1 MRDSLKPSRRA
12 RRNPPWW
19 IDGRSAVLALLLAAV
34 VWVVAVYEQDPPQA
48 KDFEGVSIKYANI
61 QQDLE
66 LVGTPVQWVNVT
78 ARAPKSH
85 WAAQAASAA
94 TLEATVDLSGLG
106 EGTYS
111 VDVKVRSLDK
121 AATVVSCSP
130 RRVVVR
136 LEQRVRREVAVR
148 VQIADPETTPLG
160 YATAEPKATPEKVTV
175 AGPRTAVEQVSE
187 VVAKVWLRGSKTAI
201 EAPVALTAL
210 NADGQGVN
218 GVEISPAMATV
229 QLGVAP
235 LAEFRDVTVRADVPG
250 SPAPGYWVSSV
261 TVEPA
266 AVTVQGRPEIIRQ
279 MASVVSTAP
288 VDVTGVKESFTR
300 RVSLKLPEGV
310 TVYSAD
316 TSGHTVLVRV
326 EVSPVIGGK
335 TIQPKIQWLGLRSG
349 NVVNIS
355 PDTVDVILSGP
366 LPELQTLQVEDVRVV
381 VNLFG
386 LGPGRYQL
394 TPTVQLPDG
403 SNLKVERFAPE
414 AVEVTITAASPT
426 ARGTP

>member
-1 MRDSLKPSRRA
+1 MRESKPTRSPRGST
-12 RRNPPWW
+12 PWW
-19 IDGRSAVLALLLAAV
+19 IDGRSAVLALLLAVV

-48 KDFEGVSIKYANI
+48 KEFEGVSVKYTNI
-61 QQDLE
+61 QQNLE
-66 LVGTPVQWVNVT
+66 LVGTPVQWVSVT

-85 WAAQAASAA
+85 WSSQAASAA

-106 EGTYS
+106 EGTHS
-111 VDVKVRSLDK
+111 VDIKVRSLDR
-121 AATVVSCSP
+121 AATVVSCTP

-136 LEQRVRREVAVR
+136 LEQRLSRQVPVR
-148 VQIADPETTPLG
+148 VQVADPETTPLG
-160 YATAEPKATPEKVTV
+160 YATSEPKATPEKVTV
-175 AGPRTAVEQVSE
+175 SGPRTAVEQVNE
-187 VVAKVWLRGSKTAI
+187 VVAKVFLRGSKTAI
-201 EAPVALTAL
+201 ETPVALMAL
-210 NADGQGVN
+210 NADGQAVN

-229 QLGVAP
+229 QVGVSA

-250 SPAPGYWVSSV
+250 TPAAGYWISSV

-266 AVTVQGRPEIIRQ
+266 TVTVQGRPEIIRQ

-288 VDVTGVKESFTR
+288 VDVTGVKESFAR

-316 TSGHTVLVRV
+316 TSGHTVLVHV

-335 TIQPKIQWLGLRSG
+335 TVQPKVQWLGLRTG

-366 LPELQTLQVEDVRVV
+366 VPELQTLQIEDVRVV

-414 AVEVTITAASPT
+414 TVEVTITSTSST
-426 ARGTP
+426 ARGSP